1 MATAPTDPRVPA
13 ADLVAALRA
22 GGAVEGDA
30 ALVTTSE
37 RPVGLGHSAD
47 TLLLE
52 LTWATPGSG
61 PASLIAK
68 VPSHDAKAARTML
81 SLGGYEREAR
91 FYTELAPNVDVDLPA
106 CYGTLEEGGRPAAV
120 LLEDLSALAPGDQ
133 LADLPLAT
141 LTAAREQLARLQAP
155 YWDDPALA
163 NTSWLHRRLGV
174 PIPGI
179 VARMQASWAA
189 TRGYLADGFDDD
201 ERAQIDRFVA
211 GAGAWAASLGG
222 PFSLTHHDFRVD
234 NLLFGPDRLV
244 VLDWQTVGWG
254 PPMFDVA
261 YLLGTSV
268 GPETRR
274 RIERDE
280 VSRHVADLAARGVA
294 WSAGEAWTAYRQAS
308 FAVLLM
314 LVPPTG
320 SVKRSDRGDAMFR
333 RLLRAGAR
341 MALDLDADEFLPS
354 QPVHTDTDHRRP
366 HVPAR

>member
-1 MATAPTDPRVPA
+1 MTVKTWSSRVPA
-13 ADLVAALRA
+13 DALTNALCA
-22 GGAVEGDA
+22 GGVIGSDAELLAVR
-30 ALVTTSE
+30 E
-37 RPVGLGHSAD
+37 RPVGIGHSAD

-52 LTWATPGSG
+52 LTWLDPRSG
-61 PASLIAK
+61 PPSLIAK
-68 VPSHDAKAARTML
+68 VPSHDEQAARTMR

-91 FYTELAPNVDVDLPA
+91 FYKELAPSVDVSVPA
-106 CYGTLEEGGRPAAV
+106 CYGTLDEGGRPVAV
-120 LLEDLSALAPGDQ
+120 LLEDLSGLATGDQ
-133 LADLPLAT
+133 LADLPRAT
-141 LTAAREQLARLQAP
+141 LTAAREQLVKLQAP
-155 YWDDPALA
+155 YWDDSELA
-163 NTSWLHRRLGV
+163 RTPWLHRRLGV

-179 VARMQASWAA
+179 VERMQSSWSR

-211 GAGAWAASLGG
+211 RAAWWAESLDG

-254 PPMFDVA
+254 PPMFDLA

-268 GPETRR
+268 SPEVRR
-274 RIERDE
+274 RVERDE
-280 VSRHVADLAARGVA
+280 VAGHVADLAARGVTWDEA
-294 WSAGEAWTAYRQAS
+294 EAWTAYRQAS

-320 SVKRSDRGDAMFR
+320 SVKRSERGDAMFR

-341 MALDLDADEFLPS
+341 MALDLDADQFLPS
-354 QPVHTDTDHRRP
+354 QPVHKDTNHRRP